1 MADCLVLSSE
11 EFGIQQDQAVLYST
25 ACVKLANNNTGIF
38 SGLAAGTYVVGIKYD
53 PGTIVGQNKPGG
65 NGQILYTFTTYVDNA
80 AVLSSPDSVT
90 LKQKP
95 KN

>member
-38 SGLAAGTYVVGIKYD
+38 SGLAAGTYVVGIMYD
-53 PGTIVGQNKPGG
+53 PGTVVGQTSPGA
-65 NGQILYTFTTYVDNA
+65 TARSCTRSRRTWTTPRCFRA
-80 AVLSSPDSVT
+80 PTA
-90 LKQKP
+90 
-95 KN
+95 